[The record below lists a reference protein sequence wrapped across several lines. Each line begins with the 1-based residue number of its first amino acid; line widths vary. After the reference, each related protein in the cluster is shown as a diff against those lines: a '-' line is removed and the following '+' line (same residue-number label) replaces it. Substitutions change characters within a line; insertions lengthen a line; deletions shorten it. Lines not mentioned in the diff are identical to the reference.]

1 MAESID
7 NHASG
12 RAAVPRLS
20 ALVVARNEAERIG
33 PCLER
38 LGFADEIVVLLDR
51 CTDRTAE
58 IARGRGARVV
68 EGDWALEADRRNAG
82 IDACAGEW
90 ILEVDA
96 DEWATPALGGEIRAT
111 LASAKP
117 GYFIVPMA
125 NHIGGH
131 LVRHGWG
138 AYNGVAAKPSLFRKD
153 MKRWGRGRVHPQIA
167 LKGDRQALHEPLLH
181 FVYRDVHDMMQ
192 RLNRYTDLAALDALE
207 SGAVPSLRA
216 SLRRM
221 ASRAWKSYVARR
233 GYREGAY
240 GVALA
245 LYSALYPILVY
256 LKAVLPAAPAGQADP
271 AVTPPR

>member
-1 MAESID
+1 MAESD
-7 NHASG
+7 NQAG
-12 RAAVPRLS
+12 TGADGPRLS
-20 ALVVARNEAERIG
+20 ALVVARNEAERIA

-38 LGFADEIVVLLDR
+38 LAFADEIVVLLDR
-51 CTDRTAE
+51 STDRTAE
-58 IARGRGARVV
+58 LARARGARVV

-82 IDACAGEW
+82 IAACKGDW
-90 ILEVDA
+90 VLEVDA
-96 DEWATPALGGEIRAT
+96 DEWATPALAAEVRA
-111 LASAKP
+111 AIAGAKP

-125 NHIGGH
+125 NHIGER

-138 AYNGVAAKPSLFRKD
+138 AYNGVAAKPSLFRKG

-167 LKGDRQALHEPLLH
+167 LEGERQMLKEPLLH
-181 FVYRDVHDMMQ
+181 FVYRDVSDMMQ

-207 SGAVPSLRA
+207 AGAVPTLRA

-221 ASRAWKSYVARR
+221 AGRAWKSYVARR

-245 LYSALYPILVY
+245 LYSALYPILVH
-256 LKAVLPAAPAGQADP
+256 LKAAIPAAESAAP
-271 AVTPPR
+271 PPR

>member
-7 NHASG
+7 TRASG
-12 RAAVPRLS
+12 RAAAPRLS
-20 ALVVARNEAERIG
+20 ALVVARDEAERIG
-33 PCLER
+33 PCLDR

-82 IDACAGEW
+82 IDACTGEW

-96 DEWATPALGGEIRAT
+96 DEWATPALGAEIRAT

-138 AYNGVAAKPSLFRKD
+138 AYNSL
-153 MKRWGRGRVHPQIA
+153 P
-167 LKGDRQALHEPLLH
+167 
-181 FVYRDVHDMMQ
+181 
-192 RLNRYTDLAALDALE
+192 
-207 SGAVPSLRA
+207 
-216 SLRRM
+216 
-221 ASRAWKSYVARR
+221 
-233 GYREGAY
+233 
-240 GVALA
+240 
-245 LYSALYPILVY
+245 
-256 LKAVLPAAPAGQADP
+256 
-271 AVTPPR
+271 

>member
-1 MAESID
+1 MAESD
-7 NHASG
+7 NQAG
-12 RAAVPRLS
+12 TGAGGPRLS
-20 ALVVARNEAERIG
+20 ALVVARNEAERIA

-38 LGFADEIVVLLDR
+38 LAFADEIVVLLDR
-51 CTDRTAE
+51 STDRTAE
-58 IARGRGARVV
+58 LARARGARVV

-82 IDACAGEW
+82 IAACNGDW

-96 DEWATPALGGEIRAT
+96 DEWATPAFAVEVRA
-111 LASAKP
+111 AIAIAKP

-125 NHIGGH
+125 NHIGER

-138 AYNGVAAKPSLFRKD
+138 AYNGVAAKPSLFRKG

-167 LKGDRQALHEPLLH
+167 LEGERQMLKEPLLH
-181 FVYRDVHDMMQ
+181 FVYRDVSDMMQ
-192 RLNRYTDLAALDALE
+192 RLNRYTDLAALE
-207 SGAVPSLRA
+207 AVETGTVPTLRA

-221 ASRAWKSYVARR
+221 ASRAWKSYVSRR

-245 LYSALYPILVY
+245 LYSALYPILVH
-256 LKAVLPAAPAGQADP
+256 LKAAIPAAESAAP
-271 AVTPPR
+271 PPR

>member
-1 MAESID
+1 MADSD
-7 NHASG
+7 GWKSG
-12 RAAVPRLS
+12 GRPLTRVS
-20 ALVVARNEAERIG
+20 ALVVARNEADRIV

-51 CTDRTAE
+51 STDRTAE
-58 IARGRGARVV
+58 LARSHGARVL
-68 EGDWALEADRRNAG
+68 EGEWPLEADRRNAG
-82 IDACAGEW
+82 IEACTGDW

-96 DEWATPALGGEIRAT
+96 DEWATPALAAEIREA
-111 LASAKP
+111 LAGAKP

-125 NHIGGH
+125 NHIGGR

-138 AYNGVAAKPSLFRKD
+138 AYNGVAAKPSLFRKG
-153 MKRWGRGRVHPQIA
+153 MKRWGRGRVHPQII
-167 LKGDRQALHEPLLH
+167 LDGERQMLREPLLH
-181 FVYRDVHDMMQ
+181 FVYRDVRDMIE
-192 RLNRYTDLAALDALE
+192 RLNRYTDLAALDAVE
-207 SGAVPSLRA
+207 AGAVPALGT

-245 LYSALYPILVY
+245 LYSALYPILVH
-256 LKAVLPAAPAGQADP
+256 LKAVLPAGSALPSS
-271 AVTPPR
+271 R